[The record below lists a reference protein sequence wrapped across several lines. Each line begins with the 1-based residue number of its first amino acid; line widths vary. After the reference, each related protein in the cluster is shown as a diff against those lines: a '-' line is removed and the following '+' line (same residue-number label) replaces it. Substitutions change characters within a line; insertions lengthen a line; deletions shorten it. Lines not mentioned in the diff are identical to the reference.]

1 MRKLAYLLC
10 IILVAICLTGC
21 NDKKEN
27 VSTSNN
33 SEQKELTS
41 QEKYNKAMTLLES
54 DEKSAI
60 ELLKEISDFQDSKT
74 YIDNYEF
81 KHRFD
86 GTYSDKDSSKLS
98 FERRYI
104 VNGFPTK
111 IISYQYKYSESV
123 LGDNKYSVG
132 YFNDFENILSCNED
146 YTICTSEDNNYSRTY
161 NFYSDKMIV
170 NVHNKKPQ
178 SWEKHIDMED
188 TYYKISDSTDLPEKR
203 EIIGSA
209 KPKIGMTAQEVRNSS
224 WGSPKKINT
233 DTYSWGTKEQWVY
246 DNGYIY
252 FENGIVTSISES
264 KE

>member
-1 MRKLAYLLC
+1 MKKLLC
-10 IILVAICLTGC
+10 VLFITLTIFCITGC
-21 NDKKEN
+21 NNKDN
-27 VSTSNN
+27 NTTSNTV
-33 SEQKELTS
+33 KELTP
-41 QEKYNKAMTLLES
+41 QEKYDKAMTLLES

-60 ELLKEISDFQDSKT
+60 ELLKEIYDYQDSKT
-74 YIDNYEF
+74 YVDNYEF

-86 GTYSDKDSSKLS
+86 GTYSDKDSSKLT

-146 YTICTSEDNNYSRTY
+146 YTICTGEDKNYSRTY
-161 NFYSDKMIV
+161 NFYNDKIIV
-170 NVHNKKPQ
+170 QVHNKNPQ
-178 SWEKHIDMED
+178 SWELKYGDMED
-188 TYYKISDSTDLPEKR
+188 TYYKISDSTELPEKR

-209 KPKIGMTAQEVRNSS
+209 KPTIGMTAQEVRNSS

-252 FENGIVTSISES
+252 LENGIVTSISER
-264 KE
+264 